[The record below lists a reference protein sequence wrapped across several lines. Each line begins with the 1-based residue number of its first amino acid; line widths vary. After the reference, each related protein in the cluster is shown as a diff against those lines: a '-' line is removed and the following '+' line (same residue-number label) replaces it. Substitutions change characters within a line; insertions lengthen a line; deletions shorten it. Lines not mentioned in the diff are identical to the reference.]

1 MTPWNWSVGRPS
13 GILDNGIRWLRPF
26 VTVVPWITVV
36 LLFELMFRVGDAF
49 TLAKGVVFDLPSAE
63 NALEGAVTP
72 MVALVMPDPKE
83 SKTLVF
89 FDDARYTLGDWRSER
104 SLDEEL
110 SRRAAAAGEKTLL
123 VLADRRVPAG
133 DVMGFAE
140 IARRAGVKKLL
151 FAEKSR
157 EEGVE

>member
-89 FDDARYTLGDWRSER
+89 FDDARYTLGDWSSE
-104 SLDEEL
+104 SYLEKEL
-110 SRRAAAAGEKTLL
+110 ARRTDGAAEKTLL
-123 VLADRRVPAG
+123 VLADRRVPGG
-133 DVMGFAE
+133 DILRFAE
-140 IARRAGVKKLL
+140 LAKETGVRRIL
-151 FAEKSR
+151 FSEKSSGKGG
-157 EEGVE
+157 E